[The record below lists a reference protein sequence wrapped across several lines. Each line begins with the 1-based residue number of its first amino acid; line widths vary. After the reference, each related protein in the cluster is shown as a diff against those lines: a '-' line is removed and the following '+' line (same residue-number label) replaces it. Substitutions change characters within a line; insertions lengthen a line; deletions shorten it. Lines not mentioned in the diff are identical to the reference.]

1 MENLDLEEF
10 VDKFVELAV
19 KAYSNAVKERDD
31 LALPPTMEDV
41 VRISAYHAAQAVKLY
56 HEEISR

>member
-1 MENLDLEEF
+1 MKNLDLEKF
-10 VDKFVELAV
+10 VDDFVELAV
-19 KAYSNAVKERDD
+19 KSYLNAAKKRDD

-56 HEEISR
+56 HEEINR